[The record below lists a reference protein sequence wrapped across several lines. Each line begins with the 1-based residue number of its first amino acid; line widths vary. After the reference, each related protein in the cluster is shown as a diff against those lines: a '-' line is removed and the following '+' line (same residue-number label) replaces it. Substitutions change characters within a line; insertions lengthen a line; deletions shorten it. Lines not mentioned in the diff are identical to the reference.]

1 MKICSECGTANADE
15 ATFCVECAYAFTMP
29 GTAAPLR
36 PIRASA
42 SAATEGAS
50 RTVDELAA
58 SIRGRR
64 GLGQTG
70 RSADVMFVLDCTGSM
85 QGEID
90 AIKSSIIEFANTIE
104 SDGVR
109 VRVGLIEF
117 RDRLNGEEA
126 RVLTFEGASP
136 FTSKP
141 ALFCQALAPVHAHGG
156 GDAPESSL
164 DALMLAL
171 RQPFASETNKVLV
184 LITDAPPHIPDRE
197 TRSIEEVTTA
207 LRAAGVAQ
215 LYLVMR
221 TEDTASQIYLKLLE
235 TTRGLA
241 FDLGKGNDFRS
252 RAQHFKRT
260 LMALGKTISEGTR

>member
-1 MKICSECGTANADE
+1 MKICRECGTANTDG
-15 ATFCVECAYAFTMP
+15 ATFCVECAYAFTLP
-29 GTAAPLR
+29 AAAPSMKPMFGPTARSGPGLN
-36 PIRASA
+36 A
-42 SAATEGAS
+42 
-50 RTVDELAA
+50 DDLAA
-58 SIRGRR
+58 SIRERR
-64 GLGQTG
+64 GFTQVS

-90 AIKSSIIEFANTIE
+90 AIKSSIIDFANTIE

-126 RVLTFEGASP
+126 RTLTFEGGSP
-136 FTSKP
+136 FTSNP
-141 ALFCQALAPVHAHGG
+141 ALFREALAPLRAQGG

-171 RQPFASETNKVLV
+171 RQPFASDTNKVMV
-184 LITDAPPHIPDRE
+184 LITDAPPHLPDKE
-197 TRSIEEVTTA
+197 VRSIEQVTTA
-207 LRAAGVAQ
+207 LRKAGIAQ
-215 LYLVMR
+215 FYLVMR
-221 TEDTASQIYLKLLE
+221 TEDAASQIYLKLLE

-241 FDLGKGNDFRS
+241 FELGHGNDFRS